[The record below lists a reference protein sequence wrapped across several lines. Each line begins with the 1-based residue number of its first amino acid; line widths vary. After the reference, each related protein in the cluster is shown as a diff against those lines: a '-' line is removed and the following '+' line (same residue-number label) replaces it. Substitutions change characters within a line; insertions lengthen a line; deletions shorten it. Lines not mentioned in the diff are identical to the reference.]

1 MRHGYH
7 LARAFRLTPPGAEG
21 RFRLHQRVPEHQA
34 AMSIV
39 DQIEDTLDV
48 IRPALREDGG
58 DVEVVGFD
66 DGVVQLR
73 LVGACSACPI
83 STMTVKQGIERRIKS
98 AIPEVREV
106 MAV

>member
-1 MRHGYH
+1 MVS
-7 LARAFRLTPPGAEG
+7 LFEK
-21 RFRLHQRVPEHQA
+21 
-34 AMSIV
+34 
-39 DQIEDTLDV
+39 IEDTLDV

-58 DVEVVGFD
+58 DVELVGFD
-66 DGVVQLR
+66 EGVLQLR

-106 MAV
+106 LAI